1 MKGVMVWDYLMAGI
15 TVLVGVAEAAHLAG
29 MIFGWSF
36 GRCTLLFAVLLGIG
50 CAAGAGIW
58 FLSVRRHG
66 AALYSREDVN
76 GAAAPVRRHGDA
88 LPQEPKEEGRGRFIY
103 VIFILLVISQL
114 IFICMGDT
122 DYREGDMTVETVGSF
137 LQEDGIYRVNPL
149 TGMPY
154 TAGMPSRVKVLC
166 LPSLYGFLCKL
177 TGFSAAAVVRNIVPA
192 VILLCSYAAYRALAC
207 SLFPREGGRRLRRAC
222 FMTIVSLLMWTGT
235 YAFGMDGFGLL
246 VCGWRG
252 TSIRNGVLLPW
263 LFSLCI
269 RRKWLWTVL
278 CIAAEACIVWTLY
291 GCGTCLGVTAGM
303 AAAHVLSKR
312 LGRMRDASKRTPE
325 EEGLI

>member
-1 MKGVMVWDYLMAGI
+1 M
-15 TVLVGVAEAAHLAG
+15 
-29 MIFGWSF
+29 
-36 GRCTLLFAVLLGIG
+36 
-50 CAAGAGIW
+50 
-58 FLSVRRHG
+58 
-66 AALYSREDVN
+66 
-76 GAAAPVRRHGDA
+76 
-88 LPQEPKEEGRGRFIY
+88 
-103 VIFILLVISQL
+103 
-114 IFICMGDT
+114 
-122 DYREGDMTVETVGSF
+122 
-137 LQEDGIYRVNPL
+137 
-149 TGMPY
+149 
-154 TAGMPSRVKVLC
+154 
-166 LPSLYGFLCKL
+166 
-177 TGFSAAAVVRNIVPA
+177 PA